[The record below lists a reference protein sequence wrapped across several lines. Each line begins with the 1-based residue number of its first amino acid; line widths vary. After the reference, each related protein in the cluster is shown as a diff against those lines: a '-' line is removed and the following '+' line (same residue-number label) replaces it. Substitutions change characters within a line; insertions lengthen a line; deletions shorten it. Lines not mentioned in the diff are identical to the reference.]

1 MSWMCIRGDVL
12 GLSDSYY
19 ILRDGRL
26 SADET
31 TFRFDS
37 KDDMKRL
44 PVESVTAIDFY
55 GGGSVTT
62 GTINLASKNNIPIHF
77 FGYYGNYIGTF
88 WPKEHYFSGD
98 LTIKQAKVYLNDD
111 RRLDL
116 SVSLVS
122 GIFENMKGLLK
133 KFGGTT
139 ENFLLNSEQPSIENL
154 MLEEA
159 RMRKDYYSRLDGILP
174 PDFAILIRERNPPTN
189 FGNCLISF
197 GNSLLYSEI
206 VTQARKVSLNP
217 SISFYHS
224 AQSGRFS
231 LALDLSEA
239 LKPGLVDR
247 LIIQV
252 TRQGIIKPTEEH
264 FRSEGNGILLN
275 ERGRRTFVTQ
285 WEKWLNVANYNNK
298 IKRKVSNREKIR
310 FELHKFVKDLEGIE
324 KYFPIRLPD
333 D

>member
-1 MSWMCIRGDVL
+1 VL
-12 GLSDSYY
+12 GMSESYY
-19 ILRDGRL
+19 ILKDGKM
-26 SADET
+26 SADES
-31 TFRFDS
+31 TFRFDT

-44 PVESVTAIDFY
+44 PLEGVTAIDFY
-55 GGGSVTT
+55 GGGSLTT
-62 GTINLASKNNIPIHF
+62 GAINIASKHNIPIHF

-98 LTIKQAKVYLNDD
+98 LTIKQAQVYLNDKK
-111 RRLDL
+111 RLEL
-116 SVSLVS
+116 SISLVS
-122 GIFENMKGLLK
+122 GIFENMQGLLK
-133 KFGGTT
+133 KFDGYL
-139 ENFLLNSEQPSIENL
+139 ENFSLNVNQSTIEKL

-159 RMRKDYYSRLDGILP
+159 RMRKDYYSRLDGILN
-174 PDFAILIRERNPPTN
+174 PDFAILTRERNPPTN

-252 TRQGIIKPTEEH
+252 TRQGIIKPTDEH

-275 ERGRRTFVTQ
+275 ERGRKTFITQ
-285 WEKWLNVANYNNK
+285 WEKWLNVANYNIK
-298 IKRKVSNREKIR
+298 INRKVSNREKIR
-310 FELHKFVKDLEGIE
+310 FELHKFVKDIEGLETY
-324 KYFPIRLPD
+324 KPVKLPD